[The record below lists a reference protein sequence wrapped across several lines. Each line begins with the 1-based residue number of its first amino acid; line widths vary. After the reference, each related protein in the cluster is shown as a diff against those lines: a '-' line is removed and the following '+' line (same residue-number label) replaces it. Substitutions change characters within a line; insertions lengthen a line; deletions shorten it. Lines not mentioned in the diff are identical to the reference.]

1 VLHRRI
7 MSASGTAA
15 GYLYATGRLRGRP
28 ARKEMRIVV
37 PPARE
42 EPGRT
47 APAPAPKKM
56 PKIEY
61 RRRKRWILE

>member
-1 VLHRRI
+1 VLHGLI

-28 ARKEMRIVV
+28 ERKEIRIVV

-42 EPGRT
+42 EPART
-47 APAPAPKKM
+47 APAAKKT

-61 RRRKRWILE
+61 RRRKRWTLE